1 MLKTEGVHVRAPGKL
16 KRKSAESSQVVFI
29 NCEYVEGTWAKAAQ
43 PVI

>member
-1 MLKTEGVHVRAPGKL
+1 MLKTDGVHVRAPGKL

-29 NCEYVEGTWAKAAQ
+29 NGECLEGTWAKAAQ